1 MHMECF
7 IPEKKVGRMD
17 LALRLA
23 EMSFHFSRTG
33 KNIIVCI
40 SCIWVYGGSRVA
52 TNLYERAL

>member
-1 MHMECF
+1 MECF

-33 KNIIVCI
+33 KNMIVCI
-40 SCIWVYGGSRVA
+40 SCI
-52 TNLYERAL
+52 